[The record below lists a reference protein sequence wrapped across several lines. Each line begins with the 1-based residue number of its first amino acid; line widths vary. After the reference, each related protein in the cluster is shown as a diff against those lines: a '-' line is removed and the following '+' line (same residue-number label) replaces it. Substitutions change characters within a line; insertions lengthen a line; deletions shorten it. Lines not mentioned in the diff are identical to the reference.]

1 MGKWRRYAPI
11 LLCFL
16 CLTAALVYGLERSYR
31 RELTPMQLKFQDE
44 RNHLPLVPHYE
55 EAEDAYFLFLPA
67 CTDLSDLSI
76 TDPITGRPVSF
87 FQRDI
92 PLGTDLSVPSRVLDV
107 KISGKVYSIEV
118 WQCDTLP
125 TLFLQ
130 GKPDMLTKVHEDK
143 ETKVTAQ
150 VKILD
155 ETGEI
160 LLQDTASLSGRG
172 NGTWAGVGDGQ
183 PKRPYNLRFSSPI
196 SFGPFEDLDT
206 LCLFAEYSDES
217 KLRNSIAYFAGQELG
232 LDYASAY
239 TYVNVYANGEYLGL
253 YGVATKKEYTK
264 HLEDDGILGV
274 FECTS
279 FYGRHT
285 FYSSFFEQPMKQFY
299 GDPSYAQDIV
309 YEVEAALDSQNW
321 TQCEA
326 LIDLDSFALMY
337 AMEEFFCN
345 PDMTYASQYFYIN
358 PNGVLHTMLPW
369 DFDFSL
375 GNAVTYFEPNQDR
388 TIIAYRNLFGY
399 SWYPILLQWEGF
411 RQRVADAM
419 EQYFTDEFFEKI
431 SSRIL
436 QDIQAIDSSRRCD
449 MRRWKNADPYSANP
463 LSSGMETLSEFYN
476 FFTEFFPKR
485 RDFLLNYFQNY
496 DSYCCITLRPMDG
509 IWYNNVCIPKGSR
522 PADYIDEEAFFQRAF
537 PDDPAG
543 QILVTD
549 AGIPLSEL
557 DAVSEDLTLIAT
569 AP

>member
-55 EAEDAYFLFLPA
+55 EAEDAYFLFPPA

-155 ETGEI
+155 ENGEI
-160 LLQDTASLSGRG
+160 LLQDIASLSGRG
-172 NGTWAGVGDGQ
+172 NGSWVNAGIFQD
-183 PKRPYNLRFSSPI
+183 KRPYDLHFSTPI
-196 SFGPFEDLDT
+196 TFGPFEDLDT

-217 KLRNSIAYFAGQELG
+217 KLRNSLAYFAGQELG
-232 LDYASAY
+232 LDYASPY
-239 TYVNVYANGEYLGL
+239 TYVNIYANGEYLGL
-253 YGVATKKEYTK
+253 YGVTTKKEYTK
-264 HLEDDGILGV
+264 HITEDPIQCV

-279 FYGRHT
+279 VNEIPSFFSG
-285 FYSSFFEQPMKQFY
+285 FFEQPMKVMY
-299 GDPSYAQDIV
+299 GNTDYAQTIV
-309 YEVEAALDSQNW
+309 NQFESALSDKDWS
-321 TQCEA
+321 QCEA

-337 AMEEFFCN
+337 VFEEFFCN
-345 PDMTYASQYFYIN
+345 PDMTYASQYFYIASD
-358 PNGVLHTMLPW
+358 GILHTMLPW

-375 GNAVTYFEPNQDR
+375 GSAVTYFEPHQER
-388 TIIAYRNLFGY
+388 TIMAYRNLFGY
-399 SWYPILLQWEGF
+399 SWYPVLLQWDGF
-411 RQRVADAM
+411 RQRVADTV
-419 EQYFTDEFFEKI
+419 ETYFTDEFLEKLSNHLLQDMKAI
-431 SSRIL
+431 ERSRIC
-436 QDIQAIDSSRRCD
+436 DI
-449 MRRWKNADPYSANP
+449 RRWEGAAPFTSAP
-463 LSSGMETLSEFYN
+463 ISSGMETLPEFYD
-476 FFTEFFPKR
+476 FFTGFFPKR

-522 PADYIDEEAFFQRAF
+522 PADYIDEETFFQRAF
-537 PDDPAG
+537 PDDPTG